1 MDNRRTYK
9 VNIQGVEHDLLLTD
23 QGAKRY
29 GDRARLVEAV
39 EEAETAVDEEED
51 EVVDEDTE
59 TETEDVET
67 KQSTPRNK
75 GRQPR
80 NK

>member
-9 VNIQGVEHDLLLTD
+9 VNIQGIEHDLLLTER
-23 QGAKRY
+23 GAKRY

-39 EEAETAVDEEED
+39 EAD

>member
-9 VNIQGVEHDLLLTD
+9 VNIQGVEHDLLLTE

-39 EEAETAVDEEED
+39 EAVEED
-51 EVVDEDTE
+51 TVVDETE
-59 TETEDVET
+59 TETDEDVET

>member
-39 EEAETAVDEEED
+39 EADV
-51 EVVDEDTE
+51 VVDEDTE